1 MAECKENILQSI
13 LFEPVTFMNLVSAVN
28 CSPETVNKYVRELEN
43 QNKII
48 HKKGK
53 FKIFYNP
60 LLELE
65 KIDFYELMLNNSI
78 RTTVSLLLNS
88 KDLSQIE
95 IEQKTLKSRPT
106 VSRTLSVLVQNNVVH
121 IHYHAPYKTYLI
133 KNKPKIISWIKQTNS
148 HLIDDMT
155 NNMVKMFN
163 S

>member
-1 MAECKENILQSI
+1 MNCKENILKSI
-13 LFEPVTFMNLVSAVN
+13 LFEPITFMNLVTAVN
-28 CSPETVNKYVRELEN
+28 CSPETVNKYVHELEN

-60 LLELE
+60 ELELE
-65 KIDFYELMLNNSI
+65 KINFYELMLNNSI
-78 RTTVSLLLNS
+78 RSTVSLLLSS
-88 KDLSQIE
+88 KHLSQFE

-106 VSRTLSVLVQNNVVH
+106 VSRTLSVLVQNNIVQ

-148 HLIDDMT
+148 NLIDDAT
-155 NNMVKMFN
+155 DNMVMMFN
-163 S
+163 Y

>member
-1 MAECKENILQSI
+1 MGECKENILKSI
-13 LFEPVTFMNLVSAVN
+13 LFEPVTFMNLVTAVN
-28 CSPETVNKYVRELEN
+28 CSPETVNKYVHELEN

-60 LLELE
+60 VLELE

-78 RTTVSLLLNS
+78 RTTVSLLLTS

-106 VSRTLSVLVQNNVVH
+106 VSRTLSVLVQNN
-121 IHYHAPYKTYLI
+121 IAQIQYHAPYKTYSL
-133 KNKPKIISWIKQTNS
+133 KNKSTIISWIKQTNS
-148 HLIDDMT
+148 KLIDSATD
-155 NNMVKMFN
+155 NMIAMF
-163 S
+163 SH

>member
-1 MAECKENILQSI
+1 MTCKENILKSI
-13 LFEPVTFMNLVSAVN
+13 LSEPITFMNLVTTVN
-28 CSPETVNKYVRELEN
+28 CSPETVNKYVHELED
-43 QNKII
+43 QKKII

-60 LLELE
+60 VLELE

-78 RTTVSLLLNS
+78 RTTVSLLLAS

-106 VSRTLSVLVQNNVVH
+106 VSRTLSVLVQNNIVE
-121 IHYHAPYKTYLI
+121 INYHAPFKTYLI

-155 NNMVKMFN
+155 DNMVVMF
-163 S
+163 SQ